1 MADEPV
7 TFEDAM
13 ERLERIVADLESGT
27 FSLEDSIK
35 KFEEGIRLGKTC
47 RDFLDHADVRVR
59 TLTVAA
65 NGEPGTEAPVDNE

>member
-1 MADEPV
+1 MADEPI

-13 ERLERIVADLESGT
+13 ARLERIVADLESGT

-35 KFEEGIRLGKTC
+35 KFEDGIRLGKTC

-59 TLTVAA
+59 TLSVAA
-65 NGEPGTEAPVDNE
+65 SGEPGTEAPMDNE